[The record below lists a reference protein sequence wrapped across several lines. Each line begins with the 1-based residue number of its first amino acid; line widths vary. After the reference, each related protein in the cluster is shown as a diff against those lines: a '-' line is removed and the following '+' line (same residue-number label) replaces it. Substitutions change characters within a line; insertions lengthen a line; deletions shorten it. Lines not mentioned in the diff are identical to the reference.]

1 MDSTRVTKLAAVVG
15 AVGAVA
21 LIGFGLIFPT
31 QEDPASFAGWRRGG
45 EDFYPGR
52 EVAEM
57 SPDEHASALIPTLQA
72 EAASERRLGRE
83 ALSALLKDTVTL
95 GEAAREATAAALI
108 DMHRLSS
115 GTSQEDVVE
124 RREALRLLVAAI
136 KGDAAR
142 SYAES
147 VLAAGTDAD
156 KKVLAE
162 ALLEPGALRGGTLY
176 EMAYELTK
184 TPSIPEALK
193 PGLIRKIR
201 GKAAAEELMAFIKET
216 SDKKALSAAAVEV
229 QNLHRPE
236 LMGEVIARLDEME
249 LLKDPKTMPWFKG
262 ALLSEHI
269 RKAQGVEL
277 VRALRVVWTRP
288 SLTKTTFKAVQE
300 TLASADPAV
309 RRMAAR
315 LVPDAVKYAALQSE
329 EGEATLTARLEV
341 ETDPAVKGELEAVIE
356 DIRRT
361 RRPAGDAPEAA
372 PVPEPAAQAQ

>member
-15 AVGAVA
+15 AAGAVA

-31 QEDPASFAGWRRGG
+31 QEDPASFAGWRNGG
-45 EDFYPGR
+45 EEFYPGR

-57 SPDEHASALIPTLQA
+57 TPDEHAEALIPTLQA
-72 EAASERRLGRE
+72 EAAEERRMARE
-83 ALSALLKDTVTL
+83 ALTALLKDGVTL
-95 GEAAREATAAALI
+95 GEGAREATAAALL

-115 GTSQEDVVE
+115 GTGKEDVLE
-124 RREALRLLVAAI
+124 RKEALRLLVASV

-147 VLAAGTDAD
+147 VLAAGSDAD

-193 PGLIRKIR
+193 PALIRKIR
-201 GKAAAEELMAFIKET
+201 GKASAEELMAFVRET

-229 QNLHRPE
+229 QNLQDPK
-236 LMGEVIARLDEME
+236 LLGEVIARLDEMDM
-249 LLKDPKTMPWFKG
+249 LKDPKVMPWFKG

-269 RKAQGVEL
+269 RQSEGVAL

-315 LVPDAVKYAALQSE
+315 LVPDAVKYAALEAQ

-341 ETDPAVKGELEAVIE
+341 ETDPAVKGELEAVLGE
-356 DIRRT
+356 FRRT
-361 RRPAGDAPEAA
+361 RRPTEEAPKEA
-372 PVPEPAAQAQ
+372 PVSETQPQ

>member
-21 LIGFGLIFPT
+21 LIGFGLIFPI
-31 QEDPASFAGWRRGG
+31 QEDPASFAGWRRGVS
-45 EDFYPGR
+45 EFYPGR
-52 EVAEM
+52 EVALM
-57 SPDEHASALIPTLQA
+57 TPDEHAEALIPTLQA
-72 EAASERRLGRE
+72 EDPAERRMARE
-83 ALSALLKDTVTL
+83 ALTALLQDGVTL
-95 GEAAREATAAALI
+95 GEAAREATASVLL
-108 DMHRLSS
+108 DMHRLST
-115 GTSQEDVVE
+115 GTGREDVAE
-124 RREALRLLVAAI
+124 RKESLKLLVASV

-142 SYAES
+142 SYAEA
-147 VLAAGTDAD
+147 VLAGGTDAD
-156 KKVLAE
+156 RRSVAE
-162 ALLEPGALRGGTLY
+162 ALLEPGALKGGTLY

-193 PGLIRKIR
+193 PGLIRKVR
-201 GKAAAEELMAFIKET
+201 GKAAAEELMAFVKDT
-216 SDKKALSAAAVEV
+216 QDKRALAAAAVEV

-236 LMGEVIARLDEME
+236 LLGEVIARLDEME
-249 LLKDPKTMPWFKG
+249 LLKDPNTMPWFKG

-269 RKAQGVEL
+269 RRAEGVEL

-315 LVPDAVKYAALQSE
+315 LVPDAVKYAALQAE

-341 ETDPAVKGELEAVIE
+341 ETDPAVKGELEAVLG

-361 RRPAGDAPEAA
+361 RRPAEPVVEAQ
-372 PVPEPAAQAQ
+372 PQPQ

>member
-31 QEDPASFAGWRRGG
+31 QEDPEKFAGWRHGG
-45 EDFYPGR
+45 EQFYPGR

-57 SPDEHASALIPTLQA
+57 TPDEHAEALIPTLQA
-72 EAASERRLGRE
+72 EAASERRLARE
-83 ALSALLKDTVTL
+83 ALALLLKDGVTL
-95 GEAAREATAAALI
+95 GEAAREATASALL

-115 GTSQEDVVE
+115 GSAKEDVSE
-124 RREALRLLVAAI
+124 RKEALQLLVASV

-156 KKVLAE
+156 RRTVAE
-162 ALLEPGALRGGTLY
+162 SLVVPGALRGGTLY

-193 PGLIRKIR
+193 PALIRKIR
-201 GKAAAEELMAFIKET
+201 GKAAEGELMAFVRET
-216 SDKKALSAAAVEV
+216 QDKKALSAAAVEI
-229 QNLHRPE
+229 QNLHKPE

-269 RKAQGVEL
+269 RKAEGVEL

-329 EGEATLTARLEV
+329 EGEATLTARLEI

-361 RRPAGDAPEAA
+361 RRPVEKAPEVV
-372 PVPEPAAQAQ
+372 PVLDPATQTQ